1 MVVMASSSS
10 VAVVCR
16 GTTTTTS
23 GERRAS
29 GVGTSRARASSSA
42 SSSASASASFGR
54 VCRGVRWS
62 SSALSSSSSSVSSS
76 ASRASRAVAFG
87 RGRRW
92 TCARRAEASRGDDGG
107 GFSGGGRGGH
117 GGGGGGGDDGG
128 ENDDGEDENEDEV
141 GRQFKNER
149 SAEEVE
155 RVCEENGLDI
165 PQDLLEADG
174 GMMRA
179 DVLDLYVKY
188 SKVGI
193 LAFLMNMFPAVRDRM
208 LADPRFAFKLLVETG
223 ADAVMN
229 TAMELKQ
236 RRETFWDEFEF
247 FACDQIAAFA
257 VNTAIITICSPA
269 IVLGN
274 TTRSMRKLG
283 ELSKN
288 ANGATKLM
296 YKTRQYI
303 GSLPPNVFMINPKL
317 GMLDKLVRGAAC
329 VVARGGQIFFVS
341 TLCGAVG
348 QMTANSLM
356 MLRRAA
362 GTDKYSKAYAA
373 SIDDSVDPPVI
384 DTGLLWGRFMCVSA
398 NVRQQLVI
406 GGERAVESFASGMSH
421 GIARRWTRG
430 TTIALRMLNNVKGGH
445 DFNEFVIAE
454 AIAEAGRR
462 GAA

>member
-10 VAVVCR
+10 SVVAAAAVCR
-16 GTTTTTS
+16 GTTTTS

-29 GVGTSRARASSSA
+29 GVGTSRARASSS
-42 SSSASASASFGR
+42 SSASASASFGR
-54 VCRGVRWS
+54 ACRGVRWS
-62 SSALSSSSSSVSSS
+62 SSSSSSVSSS

-92 TCARRAEASRGDDGG
+92 TFARRAEASRGDDGG
-107 GFSGGGRGGH
+107 GFSGGGGGGH
-117 GGGGGGGDDGG
+117 GGGGGEGG
-128 ENDDGEDENEDEV
+128 ENDDGEDGNEDEV

-155 RVCEENGLDI
+155 RVCKENGLDI

-341 TLCGAVG
+341 TLCGTVG

-406 GGERAVESFASGMSH
+406 GGERAVENFASGMSH

-430 TTIALRMLNNVKGGH
+430 TTIALRVLNNVKGGH

-462 GAA
+462 GSST